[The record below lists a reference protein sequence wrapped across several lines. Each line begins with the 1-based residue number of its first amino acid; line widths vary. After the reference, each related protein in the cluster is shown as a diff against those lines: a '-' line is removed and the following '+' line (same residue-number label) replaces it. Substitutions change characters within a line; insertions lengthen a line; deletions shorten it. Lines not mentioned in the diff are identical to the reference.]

1 MVKGVVKEDLELE
14 TPFDVLAYGVKLFTY
29 TDEEKTQEAERIK
42 EKVQDRIQDYY
53 EKKMRPIF
61 K

>member
-1 MVKGVVKEDLELE
+1 
-14 TPFDVLAYGVKLFTY
+14 VLAYGVKLFTY

-42 EKVQDRIQDYY
+42 EKVQDRMQDYY

-61 K
+61 R